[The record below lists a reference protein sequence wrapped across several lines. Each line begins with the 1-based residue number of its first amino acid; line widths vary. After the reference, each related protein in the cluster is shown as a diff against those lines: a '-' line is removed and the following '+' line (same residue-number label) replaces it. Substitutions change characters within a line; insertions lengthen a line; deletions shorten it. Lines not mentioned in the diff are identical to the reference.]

1 MLNHFV
7 RVINGTAEGIKRWVM
22 ASLVLVAITP
32 LPGWAQYFVLT
43 NLDARQIDFELS
55 PGAPW
60 GASDRLFQRASK
72 KLKEA
77 GFLEAL
83 SRSAQRE
90 QFKTRLVLSLDVKDL
105 GQDGVFPFLGK
116 TCPGK
121 KIYMQKLELWET
133 FIVKRNP
140 QDQVYGVTWQRS
152 VPLPVILD
160 DVPIERL
167 EADLDRLIGE
177 FIDDYKA
184 GNEGSGKK

>member
-1 MLNHFV
+1 MLMQFL
-7 RVINGTAEGIKRWVM
+7 RAINRSAQDIKRWVL

-32 LPGWAQYFVLT
+32 LPVWAQYFVLT
-43 NLDARQIDFELS
+43 NLEAKQIDFELS
-55 PGAPW
+55 PGAPY
-60 GASDRLFQRASK
+60 GTTDRLFRRASK

-77 GFLEAL
+77 GFLEVLAGN
-83 SRSAQRE
+83 AQGE
-90 QFKTRLVLSLDVKDL
+90 QFKARLVLSLDVKDL
-105 GQDGVFPFLGK
+105 GQDGVFPLLGK

-121 KIYMQKLELWET
+121 NLYMQKLELWEML
-133 FIVKRNP
+133 FVKRNP
-140 QDQVYGVTWQRS
+140 EQQVYGVTWQRS